1 MCAELYHDGLQVA
14 RYHALIAA
22 LNRTCDTFEATTL
35 EKDLDIE
42 SSDSDGEMEGDRL
55 PVSGGCRIG
64 CSPGGCVQMKL
75 MLMVGHRYL

>member
-1 MCAELYHDGLQVA
+1 MCAELYHDGLQVS

-42 SSDSDGEMEGDRL
+42 SSDSDGEMEGDIVRQC
-55 PVSGGCRIG
+55 GRRIC
-64 CSPGGCVQMKL
+64 CSRGGCVQMKL
-75 MLMVGHRYL
+75 MLMVGHHYL